1 MRQRTSK
8 LTRKPRRNPLLPKV
22 VAEEQLARSILE
34 QAAEAIIVCDER
46 GGVIR
51 ASQAAQRFCEGSPLL
66 RPFAEVFPLRAGA
79 FHLAQ
84 VLQGETLRDV
94 DVTLDRQG
102 QELAGPGP
110 PARHRPAAAER
121 RAEAVLRRV
130 GRGRG

>member
-66 RPFAEVFPLRAGA
+66 RPFAEVFPLRTGA
-79 FHLAQ
+79 SDAFLFAPALRLDIFLKEALRSQQAHVRMHLI
-84 VLQGETLRDV
+84 
-94 DVTLDRQG
+94 
-102 QELAGPGP
+102 
-110 PARHRPAAAER
+110 
-121 RAEAVLRRV
+121 
-130 GRGRG
+130 